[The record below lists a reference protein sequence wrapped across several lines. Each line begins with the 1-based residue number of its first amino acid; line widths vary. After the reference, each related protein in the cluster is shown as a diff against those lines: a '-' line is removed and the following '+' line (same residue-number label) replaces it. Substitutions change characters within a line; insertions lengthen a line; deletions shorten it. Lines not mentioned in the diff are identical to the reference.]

1 MSDKLRPHVALVG
14 LMGAGKTVVGA
25 ALSRKSSHRHID
37 LDRWIQNNYGR
48 SIGVIFEEKGEEGFR
63 DIETDALKK
72 VLEMKDPIVLST
84 GGGVVVSSVNREVI
98 RENSY
103 VIWLKATPEGL
114 AKRVGNGES
123 RPLLKGKN
131 PLQVLQSLSK
141 EREEL
146 YEETADFVIN
156 VENGSVRDISQQI
169 LALNILRGTND

>member
-25 ALSRKSSHRHID
+25 ALSRKSSHHHID
-37 LDRWIQNNYGR
+37 LDRWIQNNYRR

-63 DIETDALKK
+63 EIETDALKK

-84 GGGVVVSSVNREVI
+84 GGGVVVSGVNREVI

>member
-1 MSDKLRPHVALVG
+1 M
-14 LMGAGKTVVGA
+14 
-25 ALSRKSSHRHID
+25 
-37 LDRWIQNNYGR
+37 
-48 SIGVIFEEKGEEGFR
+48 
-63 DIETDALKK
+63 
-72 VLEMKDPIVLST
+72 LST
-84 GGGVVVSSVNREVI
+84 GGGVVVSGVNREVI